1 MTVNVSIF
9 YQHLSVI
16 RSKIYYSNIWYVLP
30 DFSITFSKVYF
41 AFEKNF
47 QIQHK
52 GGKFF
57 HKAWQLICVNI
68 SSKSKRNSSNSVLQ
82 QDKASFLHKFNLTF
96 SKTYFTFE
104 KKSKHCTKLGGFL
117 TNEIL
122 LIHQTSDINT
132 NLLQE
137 CKGSPLFYLGPLGYL
152 QKKKS
157 KYSKRRYIFPQNTT
171 VKMSACY

>member
-9 YQHLSVI
+9 YQNLSAI

-30 DFSITFSKVYF
+30 DFSITFYTVYF
-41 AFEKNF
+41 AFEKKF

-52 GGKFF
+52 SGKFF

-68 SSKSKRNSSNSVLQ
+68 SSKSKL
-82 QDKASFLHKFNLTF
+82 
-96 SKTYFTFE
+96 
-104 KKSKHCTKLGGFL
+104 CTKLGGFL

-132 NLLQE
+132 KRVYYRNARHH
-137 CKGSPLFYLGPLGYL
+137 PILFRTSWIFA
-152 QKKKS
+152 KKN
-157 KYSKRRYIFPQNTT
+157 PNTT
-171 VKMSACY
+171 KDDIFSIEYNS